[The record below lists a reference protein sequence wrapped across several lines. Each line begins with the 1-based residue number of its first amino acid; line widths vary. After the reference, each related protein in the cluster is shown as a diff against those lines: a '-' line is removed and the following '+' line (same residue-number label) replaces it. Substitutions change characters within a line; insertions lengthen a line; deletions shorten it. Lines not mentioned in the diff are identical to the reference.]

1 MSTPVRRGVRARYL
15 LGHRLGVPVHR
26 LFNLLIRGTLGFSR
40 LEVSSLQFQ
49 HPLLAGRRAVHI
61 TDLHLD
67 RYLPRHDR
75 ILQVI
80 ADLSP
85 DWVFVTGDLLT
96 VPEGLPHLFRF
107 LSRLR
112 ECAPVYL
119 TLGNHDHYSG
129 VPLARYRQYADQH
142 DLDLLMNEARVVRVA
157 SGTRA
162 GELAIVGL
170 DDPSL
175 HRADV
180 SCIPAH
186 TKDRFTVLLAHA
198 PNILDLLEPAHA
210 VDVILCGHSHG
221 GQWRIRHVPPLWLPY
236 GCRGR
241 ASGHY
246 SHNGHQLYV
255 NRGLGWSL
263 LPVRWNCPPEI
274 VLIEWSDSAEPHRP
288 RTSSEPQAILSSA
301 SRARLRTV

>member
-1 MSTPVRRGVRARYL
+1 MTPPVRRVFQARYRL
-15 LGHRLGVPVHR
+15 AHRLGVPVHR
-26 LFNLLIRGTLGFSR
+26 LFNRLIRGAVGFSR
-40 LEVSSLQFQ
+40 LEVSSLCCL
-49 HPLLAGRRAVHI
+49 HPTLGGRRAVHI

-75 ILQVI
+75 VVQVI
-80 ADLSP
+80 AELSP
-85 DWVFVTGDLLT
+85 DWIFVTGDLLT
-96 VPEGLPHLFRF
+96 VPEGVPHLFRF
-107 LSRLR
+107 LSQLR
-112 ECAPVYL
+112 KSAPVYL

-129 VPLARYRQYADQH
+129 VPLSRYRQHAEQH
-142 DLDLLMNEARVVRVA
+142 DLELLVNETRIVRVG
-157 SGTRA
+157 SNGES

-180 SCIPAH
+180 SCIPSSIAN
-186 TKDRFTVLLAHA
+186 RFTVLLAHA
-198 PNILDLLEPAHA
+198 PNILDFLEPVHA
-210 VDVILCGHSHG
+210 GDLILCGHSHG

-274 VLIEWSDSAEPHRP
+274 LLIEWTDGSRQTQDIR
-288 RTSSEPQAILSSA
+288 SSA

>member
-1 MSTPVRRGVRARYL
+1 MSAVVHRRAHARYI

-26 LFNLLIRGTLGFSR
+26 LFNRLIRGAVGFSR
-40 LEVSSLQFQ
+40 LEVSSLQYQ
-49 HPLLAGRRAVHI
+49 HPWLAGRRAVHI

-80 ADLSP
+80 ADLAP
-85 DWVFVTGDLLT
+85 DWIFVTGDLLS
-96 VPEGLPHLFRF
+96 VPEGIPHLFRF
-107 LSRLR
+107 LGRLR
-112 ECAPVYL
+112 MSAPVYL

-129 VPLARYRQYADQH
+129 VPLAQYQQYAKEH
-142 DLDLLMNEARVVRVA
+142 DLDLLMNETRLLRV
-157 SGTRA
+157 GPQKGGHP

-180 SCIPAH
+180 RCIPAAA
-186 TKDRFTVLLAHA
+186 KDRFTVLLAHA
-198 PNILDLLEPAHA
+198 PNVLDLLDPSHA
-210 VDVILCGHSHG
+210 VDLILVGHSHG
-221 GQWRIRHVPPLWLPY
+221 GQWRIRHIPPLWLPY
-236 GCRGR
+236 GCRGK

-246 SHNGHQLYV
+246 SHNGRQLYV

-263 LPVRWNCPPEI
+263 LPVRWNCPPEV
-274 VLIEWSDSAEPHRP
+274 VLIEWTDLPA
-288 RTSSEPQAILSSA
+288 
-301 SRARLRTV
+301 